1 MTTKTYYL
9 RAIDLMPGLSTDAD
23 GVPFR
28 HLSSLVEQV
37 RRIVPDDEEA
47 SCMVRGAQHLTFQYE
62 HVLTPIE
69 RVQADLDDLLA
80 KADQIRRMLPRD
92 GALTSEQTDAL
103 RLLLG

>member
-1 MTTKTYYL
+1 MTTKTFHL
-9 RAIDLMPGLSTDAD
+9 RSIDLMPRLSTDAD

-69 RVQADLDDLLA
+69 RVQADLDDLRA
-80 KADQIRRMLPRD
+80 KADQIKAMLPRD